1 MADATNRERA
11 LLYLKEQGIAEVR
24 DDRPLTPWTDKQAAK
39 LTALLDAAEQRV
51 VGEIV
56 AWLLAGREGTFKQSD
71 PRLLL
76 TAEKLDHLA
85 DYIAK
90 RWGGNRG

>member
-11 LLYLKEQGIAEVR
+11 RGYLVSRRIGTGGNG
-24 DDRPLTPWTDKQAAK
+24 TPWDEDVEP

-56 AWLLAGREGTFKQSD
+56 AWLQEDMKNWPPFDSARSVYRTIIGE
-71 PRLLL
+71 
-76 TAEKLDHLA
+76 
-85 DYIAK
+85 IVK
-90 RWGGNRG
+90 RWGGNCG